1 MKRNNFRILWYI
13 IAVALFLVAIAG
25 LNLKLQGD
33 HAKENKTTQ
42 SATNTKLNIALVNE
56 DQNVSN
62 GKESY
67 NLGASYIKSIERD
80 NSQNWSVVSRGTAQ
94 NGLNKGDYQLMV
106 IIPNNFS
113 QKLLDVNKANAEQTT
128 ISYKVNAKGNLA
140 LEKKGT
146 EKGKDIVSELNSHLV
161 NMYMASI
168 LSNLYTAQENVQAM
182 VNVQSGNISNY
193 QKNLLDSATNFQNI
207 FPALVNQ
214 SSSSITANESLKKS
228 LEASDNMFNDLV
240 TTQTN
245 TGKDLSRLIEQ
256 RHQDSISYEAF
267 SASLLEMNNELL
279 EKQLSDIIT
288 QAQKDQETLSSQ
300 LNSIM
305 GDDNDND
312 HNHKENSSAYLNVA
326 RQKIQELSE
335 ALKSQDNVAKDQ
347 SEQLDKIVREGLAS
361 YFAKNNKDNITLL
374 ELLKSHSTNEKTLKD
389 FKAKVADFFTIDDD
403 EKIAKFIARI
413 KVEMSDRKKALS
425 RYNVATAKLYRQVS
439 GETMPQILIVID
451 SYEGLREAQTLT
463 NLEACFQ
470 NISRDGSSLGIS
482 LVISAGRMAALRSSL
497 MANLKERIALK
508 LTDDSESRTLVGRHQ
523 HIMEDIPGR
532 GLIKRDDI
540 EVLQVALPTEGTE
553 TFDIISN
560 IQTESDAM
568 NDKWTG
574 PRPKAIPIV
583 PEELTF
589 DDFMATDSV
598 QADLSANRL
607 PLGLEMV
614 DVESFSLPL
623 TKFKHLLFLSD
634 SDEGLENLGSH
645 LLKTLIKVPEYSTMI
660 IDSLGEHEAY
670 QGQVRTYVGAD
681 MISDMAE
688 QLNYELGKRQEQNAF
703 DRWFILIPD
712 FESFVSKTNLS
723 LEQIQNLLD
732 NGPKVGLHLIIG
744 SAFSFVG
751 SKLDPVNKYVK
762 TNSQYV
768 MLGMRLMDQTFLEKV
783 YNSKEARLERDEAYI
798 HDRKNYQKLK
808 LSID

>member
-140 LEKKGT
+140 LEKKAT

-245 TGKDLSRLIEQ
+245 TGKDLSSLIEQ

-374 ELLKSHSTNEKTLKD
+374 ELLKSHSNNEKTLKD

>member
-1 MKRNNFRILWYI
+1 
-13 IAVALFLVAIAG
+13 
-25 LNLKLQGD
+25 
-33 HAKENKTTQ
+33 
-42 SATNTKLNIALVNE
+42 
-56 DQNVSN
+56 
-62 GKESY
+62 
-67 NLGASYIKSIERD
+67 
-80 NSQNWSVVSRGTAQ
+80 
-94 NGLNKGDYQLMV
+94 
-106 IIPNNFS
+106 
-113 QKLLDVNKANAEQTT
+113 
-128 ISYKVNAKGNLA
+128 
-140 LEKKGT
+140 
-146 EKGKDIVSELNSHLV
+146 
-161 NMYMASI
+161 
-168 LSNLYTAQENVQAM
+168 
-182 VNVQSGNISNY
+182 
-193 QKNLLDSATNFQNI
+193 
-207 FPALVNQ
+207 
-214 SSSSITANESLKKS
+214 
-228 LEASDNMFNDLV
+228 
-240 TTQTN
+240 
-245 TGKDLSRLIEQ
+245 
-256 RHQDSISYEAF
+256 
-267 SASLLEMNNELL
+267 
-279 EKQLSDIIT
+279 
-288 QAQKDQETLSSQ
+288 
-300 LNSIM
+300 
-305 GDDNDND
+305 
-312 HNHKENSSAYLNVA
+312 
-326 RQKIQELSE
+326 
-335 ALKSQDNVAKDQ
+335 
-347 SEQLDKIVREGLAS
+347 
-361 YFAKNNKDNITLL
+361 